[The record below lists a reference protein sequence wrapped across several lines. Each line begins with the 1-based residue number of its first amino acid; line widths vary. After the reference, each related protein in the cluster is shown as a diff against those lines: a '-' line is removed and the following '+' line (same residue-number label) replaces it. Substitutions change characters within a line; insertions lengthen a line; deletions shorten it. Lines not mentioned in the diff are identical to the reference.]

1 MPAPVA
7 GTGSASAG
15 KMTAYLRIDA
25 AELKAK
31 DSYWTAREIAGQP
44 ALWRATGRAVAA
56 GRGALDDWLRPLLTR
71 ADLRIVLT
79 GAGSS
84 AFIGETLAPWLRGR
98 LRRRVEAIGSTEL
111 VAAPAQY
118 LAEDLPTL
126 LISFARSG
134 DSPESLAAIELAD
147 QMLGKCQ
154 HLLLTCNPD
163 GGLAGA
169 AQGRA
174 DRFCLLL
181 PDGAHDQSFAM
192 TGSFSS
198 MLAACASI
206 FTPDADQ
213 LEQAARL
220 AETLIAEQ
228 AAAVRE
234 LAQADFTRL
243 VTLGAGSLLGAAR
256 EIALKCL
263 ELSAGRVVA
272 LADSP
277 LGFRHGPKSVVD
289 QATLIVQL
297 RSADPRAAAYDRDL
311 YHELIRDDRAFAVVA
326 LTAGRLGAR
335 IAPDDIWLALPC
347 LVYGQMLAFY
357 KALALGV
364 AADNPCPGGQV
375 NRVVQGV
382 KIYPYRPDV
391 SDPAPAA

>member
-7 GTGSASAG
+7 GTGSAAAG
-15 KMTAYLRIDA
+15 KMTAYLRIA
-25 AELKAK
+25 TAELKAK

-147 QMLGKCQ
+147 QMLGECH

-169 AQGRA
+169 AEGRA

-198 MLAACASI
+198 MLTACASI
-206 FTPDADQ
+206 FTPDAEQ

-234 LAQADFTRL
+234 LAQGDFTRL

-297 RSADPRAAAYDRDL
+297 CSADPSAAAYDRDL

-326 LTAGRLGAR
+326 LTARRLGAR
-335 IAPDDIWLALPC
+335 IAPDDIWLSLPC

-382 KIYPYRPDV
+382 RIYPYRPDV

>member
-1 MPAPVA
+1 MRP
-7 GTGSASAG
+7 
-15 KMTAYLRIDA
+15 YLLIDD

-56 GRGALDDWLRPLLTR
+56 GQGALDDWLRPLLAR

-147 QMLGKCQ
+147 QMLGQCH

-163 GGLAGA
+163 GGLARA
-169 AQGRA
+169 AEGRA
-174 DRFCLLL
+174 ERFCLLL

-234 LAQADFTRL
+234 LARADFTRL

-297 RSADPRAAAYDRDL
+297 RSADPAVAAYDRDL

-335 IAPDDIWLALPC
+335 IAPDDIWLSLPC
-347 LVYGQMLAFY
+347 LVHGQMLAFY

-382 KIYPYRPDV
+382 RIYPYRPDV